1 MRGAGFSRWEE
12 VRSELEYSARTYS
25 TDTTERVATG
35 KMMEGDEN
43 DDGQDN
49 PSFDV
54 DGRPQDD
61 DLVVCIEDC
70 WVGAFP

>member
-1 MRGAGFSRWEE
+1 MRSD
-12 VRSELEYSARTYS
+12 LEYSARTYS
-25 TDTTERVATG
+25 TDTERVATG

-49 PSFDV
+49 PSFGV

-61 DLVVCIEDC
+61 DLVVCIEYC
-70 WVGAFP
+70 WVDAFP

>member
-1 MRGAGFSRWEE
+1 MRSG
-12 VRSELEYSARTYS
+12 LEYSARTYS

-43 DDGQDN
+43 DDGRDN

-54 DGRPQDD
+54 DGWPQDD
-61 DLVVCIEDC
+61 DLAVCIEDR
-70 WVGAFP
+70 WVDAFP